1 MPGYVKILEGIES
14 TPALIKL
21 LTKAVEEQ
29 HCDSKS
35 KSKSKS
41 KDGFYSMP
49 RDEAVTVVEEF
60 LQQRQGKGKGKGDAT
75 VAIPIAIPLN
85 VIRAATN
92 LLKDLTEFEFK
103 LNQALSTKLVY
114 TPAPPKSASTKSDDE
129 LRRFNK
135 RMDRLRLRA
144 EESRYK
150 KLTDNLDTSIADDVT
165 VKSMTYAISVG
176 LNMIVAPISF
186 GVFMYFF
193 AGQIFTWI
201 SASPDKVLKPH
212 ETDIRGVIAGV
223 ISGVAMLFI
232 EMILFVIRTHTMDKS
247 VRKKAAKK
255 KISPFGYTRPDAVTP
270 LTAKT
275 Y

>member
-35 KSKSKS
+35 KSK
-41 KDGFYSMP
+41 DGFYSMP

-60 LQQRQGKGKGKGDAT
+60 LQQRQGKGKGDAT

-92 LLKDLTEFEFK
+92 LLKDPIEFEFK